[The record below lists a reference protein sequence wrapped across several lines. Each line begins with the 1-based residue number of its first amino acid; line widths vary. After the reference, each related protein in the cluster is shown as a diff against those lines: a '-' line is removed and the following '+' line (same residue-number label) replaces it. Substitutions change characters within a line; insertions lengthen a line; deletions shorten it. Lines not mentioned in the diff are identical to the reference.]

1 MVRFLVVSAL
11 VVLLITGR
19 LLVVSLVILAL
30 IMNSK

>member
-19 LLVVSLVILAL
+19 LLIVSLVILAL
-30 IMNSK
+30 ILNSK